1 MGADLGPCPE
11 RNCTALRYGLGR
23 ALQSLRGW
31 HGGPSPSRSRAAR
44 PPTFFV
50 LAKKVG
56 KESRAHETAAY
67 GGALCCS
74 VGPAAI
80 ETRTISRLRRE
91 PRASDSRWPK
101 APARP
106 ALRGGFEG
114 QTPSPCRHR
123 NGVPPLEDAAEVR
136 GRSGELPGACLS
148 PWRGA
153 AAIGRVS
160 RTARWCPAA
169 QGKPQAGL
177 VRSPFFAYFLW
188 RSKESRRLRA
198 VSGRSSKNDDA
209 GRAAALHRIVERR
222 AIDRS
227 C

>member
-1 MGADLGPCPE
+1 LGADLGRCRE
-11 RNCTALRYGLGR
+11 CNGAAVRSVLGE

-31 HGGPSPSRSRAAR
+31 HGGPSPSRFRAAR

-56 KESRAHETAAY
+56 KESRAHEAAAC

-74 VGPAAI
+74 NGPAAI

-101 APARP
+101 TPARP
-106 ALRGGFEG
+106 ALLGGFEG

-123 NGVPPLEDAAEVR
+123 DGVTPLEDAAAVR
-136 GRSGELPGACLS
+136 GNSGEVPGACLS

-188 RSKESRRLRA
+188 RSKESRRPRA

-209 GRAAALHRIVERR
+209 GRAAALGRIVVRR
-222 AIDRS
+222 AIDLS